1 MPTDYKWLFCESDL
15 AGIMLL
21 VLDNKEVHSK
31 ELLRVSNGYD
41 RIKKKASMLADAG
54 LLSVFEVEKPHPAT
68 TYMLTDKGKEVA
80 FLLKRI
86 KSVLDGD
93 REQNTL
99 DEYCQTCDD
108 SRPDRKLLKRGINR
122 VVDSLVV

>member
-21 VLDNKEVHSK
+21 VLDRKEVHSK
-31 ELLRVSNGYD
+31 ELLRVSSGYD
-41 RIKKKASMLADAG
+41 KIKKRASMLADAG
-54 LLSVFEVEKPHPAT
+54 LLSVLEVEKPHPAT

-93 REQNTL
+93 QDQNTL
-99 DEYCQTCDD
+99 DEYCQTRDD
-108 SRPDRKLLKRGINR
+108 SRPDRKLLERGINR
-122 VVDSLVV
+122 VVR

>member
-41 RIKKKASMLADAG
+41 RIKRKASMLADAG

>member
-21 VLDNKEVHSK
+21 VLDKKEVHSK
-31 ELLRVSNGYD
+31 ELLRVSSGYD
-41 RIKKKASMLADAG
+41 KIKKRASMLADAG
-54 LLSVFEVEKPHPAT
+54 LLSVLEVEKPHPAT
-68 TYMLTDKGKEVA
+68 TYMLTDQGKEVA

-93 REQNTL
+93 QEQNTL
-99 DEYCQTCDD
+99 DEYYQADDD
-108 SRPDRKLLKRGINR
+108 SRPDRKLLERGINR
-122 VVDSLVV
+122 VVR